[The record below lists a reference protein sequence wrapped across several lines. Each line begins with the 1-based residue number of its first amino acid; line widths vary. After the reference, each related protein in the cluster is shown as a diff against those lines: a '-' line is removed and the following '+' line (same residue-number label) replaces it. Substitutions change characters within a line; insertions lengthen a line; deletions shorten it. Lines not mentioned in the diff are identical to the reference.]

1 VRVTA
6 GSYYNNIYGENNKLN
21 RQLFD
26 VNKQIASGQK
36 IQYAHENPGVF
47 VDTLRLD
54 DEIATLEQT
63 KSSAQNAYKFSTQTD
78 TAIGE
83 IAKTFES
90 LKVKLVNA
98 ASDSNSQSSLD
109 AIAKEMRGLENYLK
123 TLSNTSINGQY
134 IFSGTATA
142 IKPFDGNGNYQG
154 NDKSIN
160 AFLGSGVKQTYNISG
175 SQLFLGEESK
185 VNRTVTTNVEQFN
198 LTKQFPHNLEN
209 NAISSDT
216 TNKVYIT
223 ATDTIRDLM
232 GDTDIDSTN
241 NPNKMSHFYLQ
252 GTRSNG
258 DTFKQKIDIP
268 MTATVSDL
276 MQKISDSYGSDQVNV
291 TLNTKGQIEISDKFA
306 GSSKLDFHIVG
317 AVDHGVD
324 GIDSADVTSLNALQ
338 SATSTTDFNDILSGN
353 KDVYVKEF
361 IKSGLTSSDPTI
373 TIQGLTYDQYMFDQQ
388 GSKLTSNVAQII
400 RDTNEVATSA
410 TKLVDVSGMNNVN
423 GRSMSLKGN
432 NVNGVAYDITLNL
445 NTPSTFTDN
454 LTSTTYNIYG
464 TNYNDLNNNGIKEV
478 GEGIPSSADQ
488 ITYQQLMDVV
498 NMVVTDSLP
507 TVDILNA
514 TNPDPVD
521 YDNAVANA
529 NAKGKVSL
537 SNDGKLTFEDLIKPV
552 TSASLS
558 ISDTT
563 TNSFF
568 PPIITGNALAF
579 QANNSITIRDPK
591 NNLFTQV
598 DQMIK
603 SVEEG
608 NKYANS
614 SNNNDPRNL
623 GVQNS
628 IQMIDD
634 LIEHV
639 SRLQAQAGSNS
650 QVLDST
656 VNRSDLLIVSTKTL
670 RSDVIDTDIAEA
682 TLKMQQLSLNY
693 QALLSNISKVS
704 HLSLVNY
711 L

>member
-1 VRVTA
+1 M
-6 GSYYNNIYGENNKLN
+6 
-21 RQLFD
+21 
-26 VNKQIASGQK
+26 
-36 IQYAHENPGVF
+36 
-47 VDTLRLD
+47 
-54 DEIATLEQT
+54 
-63 KSSAQNAYKFSTQTD
+63 
-78 TAIGE
+78 
-83 IAKTFES
+83 
-90 LKVKLVNA
+90 KVKLVNA

-109 AIAKEMRGLENYLK
+109 AIAKEMHGLENYLK

-134 IFSGTATA
+134 IFSGTQTA
-142 IKPFDGNGNYQG
+142 IKPLDANGNYQG

-175 SQLFLGEESK
+175 SELFFGEESK
-185 VNRTVTTNVEQFN
+185 VARTITTNVEQLN
-198 LTKQFPHNLEN
+198 LTKQFPHNLDN
-209 NAISSDT
+209 TAISSDT

-223 ATDTIRDLM
+223 ATDTVRDLM
-232 GDTDIDSTN
+232 GDTDTDSTN
-241 NPNKMSHFYLQ
+241 TPNKMSHFYLQ

-258 DTFKQKIDIP
+258 DTFKQKIDLP
-268 MTATVSDL
+268 MTATVNDL
-276 MQKISDSYGSDQVNV
+276 IQKISDSFGKDQVNV
-291 TLNTKGQIEISDKFA
+291 TLNSQGQFEIADKFA

-317 AVDHGVD
+317 AVDHGTD
-324 GIDSADVTSLNALQ
+324 GIDSADVTSLNSLQ
-338 SATSTTDFNDILSGN
+338 SATSTTNFNDILSGS

-361 IKSGLTSSDPTI
+361 IKSDLTSSDPTI

-410 TKLVDVSGMNNVN
+410 TKLIDVSGMNTVN
-423 GRSMSLKGN
+423 GRAMSLKGN
-432 NVNGVAYDITLNL
+432 NVNGAPYDITLNL

-454 LTSTTYNIYG
+454 LTASTYNIYG
-464 TNYNDLNNNGIKEV
+464 TSYNDLNANGIKEA
-478 GEGIPSSADQ
+478 GEGTPSNADQ

-498 NMVVTDSLP
+498 NMVVTNSLP
-507 TVDILNA
+507 TVP
-514 TNPDPVD
+514 NPGNDPVD
-521 YDNAVANA
+521 YDSAITNA

-537 SNDGKLTFEDLIKPV
+537 TQDGKLTFEDLIKPI

-568 PPIITGNALAF
+568 PPIVTGNALTF

-591 NNLFTQV
+591 NNLFTQI

-603 SVEEG
+603 AVEEG
-608 NKYANS
+608 NKHANS

-634 LIEHV
+634 MIEHV

-670 RSDVIDTDIAEA
+670 RSDVIDTDIAES

-704 HLSLVNY
+704 KLSLVNY